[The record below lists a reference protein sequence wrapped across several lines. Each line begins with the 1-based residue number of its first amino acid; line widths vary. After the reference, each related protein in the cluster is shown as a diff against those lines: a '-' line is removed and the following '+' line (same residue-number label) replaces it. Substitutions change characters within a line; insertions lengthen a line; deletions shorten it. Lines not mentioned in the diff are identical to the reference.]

1 MKKKKSLLKA
11 NVISFRLCNSQSRL
25 LSEVYKNQPPCHVKS
40 DRGMARKIVCDFLA
54 GRLQYVNPKDAL
66 VDVDVHRSE
75 SAYA

>member
-1 MKKKKSLLKA
+1 
-11 NVISFRLCNSQSRL
+11 
-25 LSEVYKNQPPCHVKS
+25 
-40 DRGMARKIVCDFLA
+40 MARKIVCDFLA